1 MVLFLTFN
9 QTFFLVNVINYTM
22 QEVFFIL
29 RHHTSYN
36 PSLYACPVGKRASS
50 CLGSFNSNF
59 KIVPI
64 CFSGHFCK
72 EKCHLFKYQN
82 YLLHLCIFKDR
93 EKWKK
98 ISCHKQCK
106 IASCPLPLFHFF
118 HLLVPPLPPNVA
130 RACLQ
135 ARKSSTR
142 VCVSECNLVLLKVA
156 TSIYIN
162 C

>member
-1 MVLFLTFN
+1 MNFEILMITCGIYAKYHYKSCYYLYKLVRQPWVQMVLFLTFN

-93 EKWKK
+93 EK
-98 ISCHKQCK
+98 
-106 IASCPLPLFHFF
+106 
-118 HLLVPPLPPNVA
+118 
-130 RACLQ
+130 
-135 ARKSSTR
+135 
-142 VCVSECNLVLLKVA
+142 
-156 TSIYIN
+156 
-162 C
+162 